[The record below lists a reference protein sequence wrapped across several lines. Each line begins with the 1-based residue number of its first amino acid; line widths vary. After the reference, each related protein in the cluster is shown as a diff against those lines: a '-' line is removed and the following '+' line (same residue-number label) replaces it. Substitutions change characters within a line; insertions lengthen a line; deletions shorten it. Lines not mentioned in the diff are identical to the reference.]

1 MTNTIRH
8 WLGLL
13 LTSLIVTGTETS
25 GALPKDRVTAPED
38 IIAGIRSFPLEAKGS
53 VDTLLAFAAAPCTS
67 FTPCTVKPL
76 VDFVRQACVTDSG
89 WEMPKRDGAAGSAY
103 IVTIKV
109 PLSQYLALNF
119 HPGIPDYAVFPA
131 ALRYSACLNSNDM
144 QQAYACIET
153 GPTGTLPYVTARM
166 TCMEEITP
174 NPESGCY
181 FSYTNSRVFLRCKV
195 EDRDVLFSC
204 AETLA
209 PSTFSNRGVPIGP
222 LDQALFYFSE
232 KPGLNL
238 TGMTWLLSQISRSTT
253 LSVYIALNS
262 NETAVATFAWLNAG
276 WRGLN
281 VTRANHILNTQITT
295 LDYSRR
301 IAQHSH
307 VSAPLIAS
315 IVETVNAMSP
325 AAVDVDY
332 EKYLTYVR
340 LWRDS
345 DKMPP
350 FKYGSLLKSLY
361 DPKATASIPL
371 PQRRALLIQERVRV
385 LMDIPTWSNPADNG
399 ALAKH

>member
-1 MTNTIRH
+1 M
-8 WLGLL
+8 
-13 LTSLIVTGTETS
+13 
-25 GALPKDRVTAPED
+25 
-38 IIAGIRSFPLEAKGS
+38 RSFPLEAQGS
-53 VDTLLAFAAAPCTS
+53 VDTLLAFAAAPGAS

-103 IVTIKV
+103 VVTIKV

-131 ALRYSACLNSNDM
+131 ALRYSTCLNSNDM

-153 GPTGTLPYVTARM
+153 GPTGTLPFVTARM
-166 TCMEEITP
+166 TGMEEITP

-204 AETLA
+204 SGTLS

-222 LDQALFYFSE
+222 LDQALFYYSE

-253 LSVYIALNS
+253 LSVYIALSS

-350 FKYGSLLKSLY
+350 FKYGSLLKNLY
-361 DPKATASIPL
+361 DPKATAAIPL

-385 LMDIPTWSNPADNG
+385 LMDIPTWSNPVDNG